1 MRVYC
6 LELVTPGTYLR
17 NTMDQTDIVHALNQF
32 VEKLNIVLKT
42 YKKTKNIGS

>member
-6 LELVTPGTYLR
+6 LELVTTGTYLH

-32 VEKLNIVLKT
+32 LEKLNIVLKT
-42 YKKTKNIGS
+42 HKKTKNISS

>member
-6 LELVTPGTYLR
+6 LELVIPGTYLH

-32 VEKLNIVLKT
+32 LEKLNIVLKT